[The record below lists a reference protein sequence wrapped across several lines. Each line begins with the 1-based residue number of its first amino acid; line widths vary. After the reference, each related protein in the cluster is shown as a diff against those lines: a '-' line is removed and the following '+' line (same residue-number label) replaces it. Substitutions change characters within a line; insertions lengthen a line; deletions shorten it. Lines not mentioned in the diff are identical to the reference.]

1 MWFYTD
7 ITREEFEKRKDYVEQ
22 IIGKLGGVKIDIELP
37 YRQKTPSI
45 IVDDL
50 ELHNSGRQIFQFQ
63 NRYFRVDEVLFRDKP
78 FIVLE
83 CGTYEE
89 LRKNIM
95 EDTEPFPCDLSD
107 DDIIKEIKYSLGIEP
122 YPMLTSRNGTPV
134 D

>member
-22 IIGKLGGVKIDIELP
+22 IIGELGGVRIDIELH
-37 YRQKTPSI
+37 YTQKTI
-45 IVDDL
+45 LIAGDDL

-63 NRYFRVDEVLFRDKP
+63 NRYFRVGEVLFRDKP

-89 LRKNIM
+89 LRKNTM
-95 EDTEPFPCDLSD
+95 EDTDPFPFDLSD

-122 YPMLTSRNGTPV
+122 YPTLTSRNGII
-134 D
+134 